1 MKHGIAFKW
10 SLLPLVLTCSLAQA
24 GGGYVG
30 QHGAAYIG
38 ASAGASN
45 SSVGRNNL
53 TDPSVCQAVNA
64 NCSVDDTDNAW
75 SVQGGYHL
83 TPNVAVEAAYVDLGR
98 TADVSSRQVGAA
110 NLRGKQDTN
119 GVSVSMVGKVPLGRM
134 AAYGRAGAYR
144 WESESHI
151 EGPGALNKASD
162 KGTDPTVGVGLEVPM
177 GRNLSARAGWDRYY
191 STGDSSA
198 LLQENGASTLET
210 DVDVYS
216 VGVNYQ
222 F

>member
-1 MKHGIAFKW
+1 MQHGIAFKW
-10 SLLPLVLTCSLAQA
+10 PLLPLILTCSLAQA

-38 ASAGASN
+38 ASAGATD

-53 TDPSVCQAVNA
+53 TDPSVCQAANA
-64 NCSVDDTDNAW
+64 NCSVDETDQAW
-75 SVQGGYHL
+75 SVQGGYHF

-98 TADVSSRQVGAA
+98 TADVSSRQVGAY
-110 NLRGKQDTN
+110 LRGKQDTS
-119 GVSVSMVGKVPLGRM
+119 GVSVSMVGKVPLGSM
-134 AAYGRAGAYR
+134 VGYGRAGVYR

-162 KGTDPTVGVGLEVPM
+162 KGTDPTVGVGLEVPI

-191 STGDSSA
+191 STGNSSA

-210 DVDVYS
+210 DVNVYS
-216 VGVNYQ
+216 VGFDYH